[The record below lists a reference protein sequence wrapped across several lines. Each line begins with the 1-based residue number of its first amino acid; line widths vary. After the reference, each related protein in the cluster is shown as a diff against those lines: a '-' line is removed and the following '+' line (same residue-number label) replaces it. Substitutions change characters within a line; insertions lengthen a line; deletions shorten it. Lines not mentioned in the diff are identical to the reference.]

1 MIVVFSLVFEGEK
14 DVYIYIYTSR
24 DLLLLLVEFLS
35 LKKRERCVL
44 GRKNV

>member
-1 MIVVFSLVFEGEK
+1 M
-14 DVYIYIYTSR
+14 YIYIYTSR